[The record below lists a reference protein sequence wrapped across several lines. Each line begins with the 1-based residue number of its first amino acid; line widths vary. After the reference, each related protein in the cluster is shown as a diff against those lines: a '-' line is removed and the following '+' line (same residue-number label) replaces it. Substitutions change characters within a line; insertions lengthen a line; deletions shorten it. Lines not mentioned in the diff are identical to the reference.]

1 MCMVYT
7 SHPVGSE
14 TTSSTSLFVEPVP
27 RGQLELMC
35 SLCALCVGSGP
46 VKTGAVGS
54 AQFAFIGQLCHI
66 VAPVGGITGSFS
78 SQRPVAQ
85 YHYGHFPQSMACGL
99 VPCWERMAKTM
110 GSQWFNVDPNSLL
123 AFVCFFMGLVTVWK
137 VAVAQR

>member
-1 MCMVYT
+1 
-7 SHPVGSE
+7 
-14 TTSSTSLFVEPVP
+14 
-27 RGQLELMC
+27 MC

-66 VAPVGGITGSFS
+66 VASVGGITGTIS

-99 VPCWERMAKTM
+99 VPCWEKMAKTM

-123 AFVCFFMGLVTVWK
+123 AFVCVFFYGLSYSMECGSCTGI
-137 VAVAQR
+137 AQLSQGTIIDLRLSNLVGMYM